1 LRSDSKQ
8 HRERTNSDTVRT
20 VEKKYIVVE
29 SELVIL
35 AEETPNISSKLLSN
49 KVLEIVRETLTGWYT
64 QKH

>member
-1 LRSDSKQ
+1 
-8 HRERTNSDTVRT
+8 VRT

>member
-1 LRSDSKQ
+1 MRSDSKQ

>member
-8 HRERTNSDTVRT
+8 HMERTNSDTART

-29 SELVIL
+29 SELVTL

-49 KVLEIVRETLTGWYT
+49 KVPEIVRETLTG
-64 QKH
+64 